1 MRKEE
6 AKMIGGLSMRTAYFK
21 PNMNNL
27 KGKLG
32 RSILD
37 EIRTAKKPNLDHVK
51 KEADECIERIL
62 ARRTN
67 EK

>member
-1 MRKEE
+1 MT
-6 AKMIGGLSMRTAYFK
+6 GGLSMRTAYRK

-32 RSILD
+32 KSILA
-37 EIRTAKKPNLDHVK
+37 EIRATKKPDLEHVK

-62 ARRTN
+62 ARRIHD